1 MWKYLSV
8 NKRILQEFLWQ
19 WSPPIRFVPWTML
32 FWCFL
37 SKMIYIFLLE
47 IALCYSDNF
56 EQEKKEKKYMKYC
69 LWGDEVFILE
79 LLSIV
84 GFISSV
90 NFYVY
95 SVIMCKI
102 TGEKPRS
109 LEHVC
114 YNFLLMTPWSCC
126 CYIIGKRCLSF
137 SVLFNITTPM
147 KETEWCLFG
156 FFLKL
161 VQDTMYKKSEILHV
175 YIQLSQWLTLLR
187 NKTW

>member
-1 MWKYLSV
+1 
-8 NKRILQEFLWQ
+8 
-19 WSPPIRFVPWTML
+19 
-32 FWCFL
+32 
-37 SKMIYIFLLE
+37 
-47 IALCYSDNF
+47 
-56 EQEKKEKKYMKYC
+56 MKYC
-69 LWGDEVFILE
+69 LWGDGVFILE

-90 NFYVY
+90 NFYVF

-102 TGEKPRS
+102 TGEKPSS

-147 KETEWCLFG
+147 KETEWCLLVFFKTRARYNVQKIVKYCMFTFNFHNDWHFFAIKHDRSFVQYVECFNKICNYFIKQSFLVFVFC
-156 FFLKL
+156 FFLISKYIFRKL
-161 VQDTMYKKSEILHV
+161 FLWRD
-175 YIQLSQWLTLLR
+175 WLAVWNACWHFTR
-187 NKTW
+187 RFQC